1 MVADVLYMCD
11 LKKKKKLSYK
21 ITTSQTTTSKT
32 KQINKQKHKGV
43 N

>member
-11 LKKKKKLSYK
+11 LKKKKLSYK